1 MLVFHFRKERSTRLS
16 LWNACSEVLLLA
28 GRQRRLLHIEL
39 NHGIIHHTIA
49 GDRAFP
55 LRHLSHADASFPH
68 EPFGATKPRL
78 APRAHAYRRCR

>member
-1 MLVFHFRKERSTRLS
+1 
-16 LWNACSEVLLLA
+16 
-28 GRQRRLLHIEL
+28 LLHIEL

-55 LRHLSHADASFPH
+55 LRHPSHADASFPH